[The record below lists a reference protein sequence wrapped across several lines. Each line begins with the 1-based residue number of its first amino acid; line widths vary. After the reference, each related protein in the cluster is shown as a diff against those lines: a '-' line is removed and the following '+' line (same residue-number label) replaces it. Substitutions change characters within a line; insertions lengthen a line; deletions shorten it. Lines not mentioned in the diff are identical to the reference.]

1 MIMSASLLKNIE
13 LKRSSLVELSKED
26 TMALTRWVVQEL
38 LFSQNKI
45 EKTLKELS
53 IICSKEKEESDKK

>member
-1 MIMSASLLKNIE
+1 MSASLLKNIE